1 MSASVTAIGPG
12 LASPGP
18 ASTGG
23 QAPVRYS
30 RVLTAEPG
38 PFFLPEEKRAIV
50 CVVADGAGINAEL
63 VVSSSH
69 KTDPVVQKVFSE
81 LRRHAQKIRFQTRYA
96 QVSEIAKLYQR
107 HAPTAAGGE
116 DDSERQEQVKGYIRE
131 ANSMGASDL
140 KIIVVGPY
148 CRIRYTIHGRTRTYH
163 ELSASEGMLLS
174 RALYNTMCAEITG
187 SGLDQN
193 AMQDAQLKAE
203 VASQC
208 GLVGSRISTRPANG
222 RGIRIVMRLLPPNR
236 SAVQELEELGYLPDS
251 QVPII
256 RDVMALPFGIAL
268 ISGITGSGKSTTL
281 KAMIENI
288 LRDSD
293 QETDILTIEDP
304 VEYDIEAEGCTQ
316 TPLVYEGDDPDARRN
331 AWPNALRNAM
341 RQAPKIIVPGEIRD
355 AESAQ
360 IAYEAA
366 VTGHTI
372 LSTVHTFD
380 APSIIDRFRSLGVA
394 DDRLFN
400 PALTVCLINQSLLRK
415 LCVDCR
421 VPYAVGCAAIPA
433 DQRAIIEEF
442 CEVSKVYLQ
451 GPGCECCRGKTP
463 GVRGRQV
470 AAEVIRTTAEFMEVF
485 RQKGMLAAR
494 IFWVKEMGGVTKLAH
509 AMRHVHAGLA
519 DPRHVI
525 KDVAP
530 LNTDRLHVGA

>member
-1 MSASVTAIGPG
+1 MTAISPG
-12 LASPGP
+12 VQAPAAGP
-18 ASTGG
+18 AS
-23 QAPVRYS
+23 AVRFS
-30 RVLTAEPG
+30 RVLTAEQG
-38 PFFLPEEKRAIV
+38 PFFVPEDKRAMV
-50 CVVADGAGINAEL
+50 CVLADVAGVNAEL

-69 KTDPVVQKVFSE
+69 KTDPVVLSMYNV
-81 LRRHAQKIRFQTRYA
+81 LRRHVPPIRYETRYT

-107 HAPTAAGGE
+107 HAPSAAGTE
-116 DDSERQEQVKGYIRE
+116 DDSERQEQVKTYIRE
-131 ANSMGASDL
+131 ANNMGASDL

-163 ELSASEGMLLS
+163 ELPAAEGMLLS

-193 AMQDAQLKAE
+193 AMQDAQLKAD

-222 RGIRIVMRLLPPNR
+222 RGIRIVLRLLPPNL
-236 SAVQELEELGYLPDS
+236 SAVQELEELGYLPDT
-251 QVPII
+251 QVPIL
-256 RDVMALPFGIAL
+256 REVMGLPFGIAL

-281 KAMIENI
+281 KAIIENI

-293 QETDILTIEDP
+293 QETDVLTIEDP

-316 TPLVYEGDDPDARRN
+316 TPLVYEQDDPDGRRN

-366 VTGHTI
+366 VTGHFI
-372 LSTVHTFD
+372 WSTVHTFD

-394 DDRLFN
+394 EDRLFN
-400 PALTVCLINQSLLRK
+400 PALTVCLANQSLLRR
-415 LCVDCR
+415 LCVSCR
-421 VPYAVGCAAIPA
+421 VPYSVGCAGIPS
-433 DQRAIIEEF
+433 DQRASIEEY
-442 CEVSKVYLQ
+442 CDISSVYLQ
-451 GPGCECCRGKTP
+451 GPGCEKCNGKTP

-470 AAEVIRTTAEFMEVF
+470 AAEIIRTTAEFMEVF
-485 RQKGMLAAR
+485 RRQGMVAAR
-494 IFWVKEMGGVTKLAH
+494 IYWVKQMGGVTKLAH
-509 AMRHVHAGLA
+509 ALHHVHAGLA

-525 KDVAP
+525 RDVAP
-530 LNTDRLHVGA
+530 LNTDRLHIGV